1 MPGGN
6 VARSEMMRYSAGM
19 DMISSHNRMMTVSV
33 RPPKYPE
40 IPPIIM
46 PKVNDS
52 RMPMMPMESEICEP

>member
-33 RPPKYPE
+33 PPLK
-40 IPPIIM
+40 
-46 PKVNDS
+46 
-52 RMPMMPMESEICEP
+52 